1 LKAKNDIFIL
11 LFLLSRSTAFTER
24 YPLTEFLVFS
34 CDPDGKILQ
43 FLQRDFEIGDALV
56 PGSTWTATL
65 DPESLPAAENFLDEI
80 LTNQSARLTLE
91 PDHRDNAAVLELLG
105 FLTQDVIHICAARL
119 PNNRIA
125 HPGNTSR
132 PGNPA
137 ASPPPSASPTPIS
150 GGDPELDSQRLNHE
164 NMLQEKP
171 GESSQTHS
179 YKHQLIER
187 ILNATP
193 DYLLISNL
201 QTDQIILQNRPLE
214 FLSSASNDN
223 SAVGSHLIDPIIHPE
238 DRGKLENYLH
248 NLNSLKHSETTEIE
262 LRISIPD
269 HEQQWFL
276 RRDTVFSMNQDGS
289 PEEILSLYQDITERQ
304 LAREKLYHLSTRDA
318 LTDLYNRVYF
328 DQELDRLQES
338 RLFPVSILIADVDG
352 LKAIND
358 ALGHASG
365 DRLIQ
370 RAAEVLRKA
379 FRNEDVVSRIG
390 GDEFGI
396 ILSRTT
402 EEDLSTILA
411 RVQTVLDDFNAD
423 LNEIEIRLSVGHS
436 TAQKGDQLLQTL
448 READL
453 RMYSNKRDRK
463 MIGMQS
469 NSIS

>member
-1 LKAKNDIFIL
+1 M
-11 LFLLSRSTAFTER
+11 
-24 YPLTEFLVFS
+24 TEFFFFS

-43 FLQRDFEIGDALV
+43 VLWKDFDNGDALV
-56 PGSTWTATL
+56 PGSAWTSIL
-65 DPESLPAAENFLDEI
+65 DPVRLPAAEIFLDEI
-80 LTNQSARLTLE
+80 LSNQFARLTLE
-91 PDHRDNAAVLELLG
+91 PDHRDDPAVLELLG
-105 FLTQDVIHICAARL
+105 FLARDVIHICAARF
-119 PNNRIA
+119 PDNRTA
-125 HPGNTSR
+125 HSGNSSR
-132 PGNPA
+132 SRNPV

-150 GGDPELDSQRLNHE
+150 GSDHEFDPERSNHE
-164 NMLQEKP
+164 NILQEKP
-171 GESSQTHS
+171 GESSQTLS

-187 ILNATP
+187 ILNTTP
-193 DYLLISNL
+193 DVLIISNL
-201 QTDQIILQNRPLE
+201 QTGQVVLQNRPLE
-214 FLSSASNDN
+214 FMTGASKNDSAAGN
-223 SAVGSHLIDPIIHPE
+223 HLIDAVIHPE

-248 NLNSLKHSETTEIE
+248 NLNSLKPGETTEIE

-269 HEQQWFL
+269 HERQWFL

-289 PEEILSLYQDITERQ
+289 PEEILSLYQDVTERQ
-304 LAREKLYHLSTRDA
+304 LAREKLYQLSTRDA
-318 LTDLYNRVYF
+318 LTNLYNRVYF
-328 DQELDRLQES
+328 DQELERLQES

-358 ALGHASG
+358 SLGHAAG
-365 DRLIQ
+365 DRLI
-370 RAAEVLRKA
+370 RRSAEVLRKA

-411 RVQTVLDDFNAD
+411 RVQTVLDEFNAD

-436 TAQKGDQLLQTL
+436 TAQKGDQLVQIL